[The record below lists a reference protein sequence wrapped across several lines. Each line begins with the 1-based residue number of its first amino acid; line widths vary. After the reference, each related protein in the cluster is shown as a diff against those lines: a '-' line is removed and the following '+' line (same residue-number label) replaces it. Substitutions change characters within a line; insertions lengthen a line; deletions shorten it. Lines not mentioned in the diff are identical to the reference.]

1 MALVGEKPFTEG
13 LLRFRNF
20 SEFSVRVTEVGL
32 TNNRIMWY
40 ITFEKLLRVN
50 YGFITFNV
58 SISVVKK
65 SVAENIGS
73 LTEVGM

>member
-13 LLRFRNF
+13 LLRFRN
-20 SEFSVRVTEVGL
+20 FSVRVTEVGL